1 MNSVLV
7 VARKDFEDAVR
18 SRGVLLV
25 SVLFVGLFVF
35 GAYFFAD
42 AVSQAAQQAGNAPP
56 RGGGGGGG
64 GPTSNTFLRV
74 LSSGVTL
81 LVPVVAVV
89 ASYGA
94 VVGERTAG
102 TLKLLLSLPHS
113 RRDVVLGKL
122 LGRGAV
128 VCLPAVGGLLLSM
141 LVFPLTGVAL
151 KPVAF
156 LGFTLLT
163 GLLAVTFVSLSVGI
177 SAAASTDRRA
187 VVGTVGAYIGL
198 LVFWNQLVD
207 PLVGRL
213 ADLLDLGQTTVLRA
227 SITLKLLN
235 PLGAY
240 NSLVAALVTDS
251 TAAARAAVT
260 GGIQLSRRAGLLQ
273 QVYARQ
279 LSQGG
284 IPFYL
289 TDAAVLVYL
298 LLWLVV
304 PLALGYLTF
313 RSADL

>member
-1 MNSVLV
+1 MNSVLAI
-7 VARKDFEDAVR
+7 ARKDFEDAIR

-42 AVSQAAQQAGNAPP
+42 AVSQAAQQAGNAPAQ
-56 RGGGGGGG
+56 GGGGGS
-64 GPTSNTFLRV
+64 PDSNTFLRV

-81 LVPVVAVV
+81 LVPVVALV
-89 ASYGA
+89 ASYSA
-94 VVGERTAG
+94 IVGERTDG

-113 RRDVVLGKL
+113 RRDVVVGKL

-141 LVFPLTGVAL
+141 LVFPFTGVTL
-151 KPVAF
+151 KPAAF
-156 LGFTLLT
+156 LGFILLT
-163 GLLAVTFVSLSVGI
+163 GLLAVTFVALSVGI
-177 SAAASTDRRA
+177 SAAASTGRRA
-187 VVGTVGAYIGL
+187 VIGTVGAYIGL
-198 LVFWNQLVD
+198 LVFWNQAVD
-207 PLVGRL
+207 PLVSRL
-213 ADLLDLGQTTVLRA
+213 ANTLDWGQATVLKA

-240 NSLVAALVTDS
+240 NSLVASLVTDS
-251 TAAARAAVT
+251 TASARAAVT
-260 GGIQLSRRAGLLQ
+260 GGIQLSRQAGLLQ
-273 QVYARQ
+273 RVYAQQ
-279 LSQGG
+279 LSQQG

-289 TDAAVLVYL
+289 TDAAVVVYL

-304 PLALGYLTF
+304 PLLVGYALF

>member
-1 MNSVLV
+1 MNSILAI
-7 VARKDFEDAVR
+7 ARKDFEDAVR

-42 AVSQAAQQAGNAPP
+42 QVGQAAQQAGNAPP
-56 RGGGGGGG
+56 AQGGGGAS
-64 GPTSNTFLRV
+64 PDSDTFLRI

-81 LVPVVAVV
+81 LVPVVALV
-89 ASYGA
+89 ASYSA
-94 VVGERTAG
+94 IVGERTAG

-113 RRDVVLGKL
+113 RRDVVAGKL

-141 LVFPLTGVAL
+141 LVFPLTDVTL
-151 KPVAF
+151 KPATF

-163 GLLAVTFVSLSVGI
+163 GFLAVTFVALSVGI
-177 SAAASTDRRA
+177 SAAASTGRRA
-187 VVGTVGAYIGL
+187 VIGTVGAYLGL
-198 LVFWNQLVD
+198 LVFWNQAVD
-207 PLVGRL
+207 PLVSRL
-213 ADLLDLGQTTVLRA
+213 ANTLDWGQATVLKA

-240 NSLVAALVTDS
+240 NSLVASLVTDS
-251 TAAARAAVT
+251 TASARAAVT
-260 GGIQLSRRAGLLQ
+260 GGIQLSRQAGLLQ
-273 QVYARQ
+273 RVYAQQ
-279 LSQGG
+279 LSQEG

-289 TDAAVLVYL
+289 TDAAVVVYL

-304 PLALGYLTF
+304 PLLAGYALF

>member
-1 MNSVLV
+1 MLV

-42 AVSQAAQQAGNAPP
+42 QVSQAATQAGNAPP
-56 RGGGGGGG
+56 AQSGGGGGT
-64 GPTSNTFLRV
+64 PDSDTFLRV
-74 LSSGVTL
+74 LSSAVTL
-81 LVPVVAVV
+81 LVPVVALV
-89 ASYGA
+89 ASYSA
-94 VVGERTAG
+94 IVGERTSG

-113 RRDVVLGKL
+113 RRDVVVGKL

-141 LVFPLTGVAL
+141 LVFPLTDVAL
-151 KPVAF
+151 KPVTF
-156 LGFTLLT
+156 LGFALLT
-163 GLLAVTFVSLSVGI
+163 GVLAITFVALSVGV

-198 LVFWNQLVD
+198 LVFWNQAVD
-207 PLVGRL
+207 PLVSRL
-213 ADLLDLGQTTVLRA
+213 AETLDWGQATVLKA

-240 NSLVAALVTDS
+240 NSLVASLVTDS

-260 GGIQLSRRAGLLQ
+260 GGIQLSRQSGLLQ
-273 QVYARQ
+273 RLYAQQ
-279 LSQGG
+279 LSQEG

-289 TDAAVLVYL
+289 TDAAVVVYL
-298 LLWLVV
+298 LLWIVV
-304 PLALGYLTF
+304 PLVVGYGLF

>member
-1 MNSVLV
+1 MKSVLAI
-7 VARKDFEDAVR
+7 ARKDFEDAIR

-42 AVSQAAQQAGNAPP
+42 TVSQAAQQAGNAPAQ
-56 RGGGGGGG
+56 GGSGG
-64 GPTSNTFLRV
+64 GPDSNTFLRV

-81 LVPVVAVV
+81 LVPVVALV
-89 ASYGA
+89 ASYSA
-94 VVGERTAG
+94 IVGERTDG

-128 VCLPAVGGLLLSM
+128 VCLPAVGGLLLAM
-141 LVFPLTGVAL
+141 LVFPFTGVAL

-156 LGFTLLT
+156 LGFILLT

-187 VVGTVGAYIGL
+187 VVGTVGAYLGL
-198 LVFWNQLVD
+198 LVFWNQAVD
-207 PLVGRL
+207 PAVTRL
-213 ADLLDLGQTTVLRA
+213 ANVLDWGQATVLKA
-227 SITLKLLN
+227 SITAKLLN

-240 NSLVAALVTDS
+240 NSLVASLVTDS
-251 TAAARAAVT
+251 TASARAAVT
-260 GGIQLSRRAGLLQ
+260 GGIQLSRQAGLLQ
-273 QVYARQ
+273 RVYAQQ
-279 LSQGG
+279 LGQGG

-289 TDAAVLVYL
+289 TDAAVVVYL
-298 LLWLVV
+298 LLWLVL
-304 PLALGYLTF
+304 PLLAGYALF

>member
-1 MNSVLV
+1 VNSVLA
-7 VARKDFEDAVR
+7 VARKDFEDAIR

-42 AVSQAAQQAGNAPP
+42 TVSQAAQQAGNAPAQGGA
-56 RGGGGGGG
+56 GGGS
-64 GPTSNTFLRV
+64 PDSNTFLRV

-81 LVPVVAVV
+81 LVPVVALV
-89 ASYGA
+89 ASYSA
-94 VVGERTAG
+94 IVGERTDG

-113 RRDVVLGKL
+113 RRDVVVGKL

-141 LVFPLTGVAL
+141 LVFPFTGVAL

-156 LGFTLLT
+156 LGFIALT
-163 GLLAVTFVSLSVGI
+163 GLLAVTFVSLSVGV

-198 LVFWNQLVD
+198 LVFWNQAAD
-207 PLVGRL
+207 PAVTRL
-213 ADLLDLGQTTVLRA
+213 ANLLDWGQATVLKA
-227 SITLKLLN
+227 SITAKLLN

-240 NSLVAALVTDS
+240 NSLVASLVTDS
-251 TAAARAAVT
+251 TASARAAVT
-260 GGIQLSRRAGLLQ
+260 GGIQLSRQAGLLQ
-273 QVYARQ
+273 RVYAQQ
-279 LSQGG
+279 LGQGG

-289 TDAAVLVYL
+289 TDAAVVVYL
-298 LLWLVV
+298 LLWLVL
-304 PLALGYLTF
+304 PLVVGYALF
-313 RSADL
+313 RRADL